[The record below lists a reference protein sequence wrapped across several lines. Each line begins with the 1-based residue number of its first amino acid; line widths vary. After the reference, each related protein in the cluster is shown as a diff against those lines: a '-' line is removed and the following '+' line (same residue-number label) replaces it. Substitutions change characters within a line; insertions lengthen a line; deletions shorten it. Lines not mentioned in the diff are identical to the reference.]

1 MQIMIGSSIKHRLTM
16 LVKNAVDGCVAEGL
30 LAGGN
35 FPPVEMEM
43 TKDTVHGD
51 YATNFAMVMA
61 SHARMNPRK
70 IAEMISSHFRDG
82 EQILEKTEIA
92 GPGFIN
98 FFVRENVW
106 AEQLK
111 DIESLGNHYGSAET
125 GRGKKVQVEFVSANP
140 TGPLHIG
147 HARGAVVGDVI
158 ANILGM
164 SGYEIFRE
172 YYINDA
178 GNQMNNLGK
187 SVWYR
192 YQELLGRS
200 VEFPDT
206 CYQGDYI
213 REIAG
218 DILKKDG
225 DIHLTSNED
234 SNIRFFTDYA
244 AGIILEEIKQ
254 DLKDFGIVFDK
265 YFSERELYVN
275 DGVARL
281 LADLEEKGFIY
292 RDDETLWFK
301 TTDFG
306 DDKDRVVVRKN
317 GEPTY
322 FAADIA
328 YHKNKY
334 ERGFDSVIDIWGAD
348 HHGYIPRMHAGIQAL
363 GHSKD
368 ALRVVL
374 VQLVNLLRDGKP
386 VAMSTRSGEFVTMKE
401 VVDEVGRDAA
411 RYNFLMRRSDSH
423 LDFDL
428 EVAKRQSNENP
439 VYYVQYAHARI
450 CSILR
455 MAKERGIELPSFEN
469 VEPQLLRIPEEIALI
484 KTLTRFPEV
493 VEGSARTLEPHRIT
507 FYLNDLAGLFH
518 SYYNKYKVI
527 SDDEAMTR
535 TRLFLVKCIQT
546 VLKNALTLLGV
557 SAPEKM

>member
-1 MQIMIGSSIKHRLTM
+1 MIGSSIKHRLTM

-225 DIHLTSNED
+225 DIHLTRNED

-363 GHSKD
+363 GHSED
-368 ALRVVL
+368 TLRVVL

-455 MAKERGIELPSFEN
+455 MAQERGIELPSFEN